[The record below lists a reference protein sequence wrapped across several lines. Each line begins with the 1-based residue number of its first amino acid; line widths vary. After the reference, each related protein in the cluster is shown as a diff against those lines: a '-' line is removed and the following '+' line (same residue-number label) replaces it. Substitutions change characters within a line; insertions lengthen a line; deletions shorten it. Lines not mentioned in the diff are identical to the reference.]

1 MRHLAIAVIVVAFA
15 AASLIADLTGTDSRG
30 WGMTWGGLTVKER
43 QTIRRK
49 NRTS

>member
-30 WGMTWGGLTVKER
+30 WGMTAGAVMVWAAIVWD
-43 QTIRRK
+43 RR
-49 NRTS
+49 